1 MRDGRDEEREKM
13 CCKSHVN
20 ILCFY
25 LSLPNP
31 ALTTTTTTTKVKQVG
46 GDRYPVKDVVP
57 VEHDVT
63 VLAGQVL
70 GGRTLG
76 KKHELAVALLDP
88 LEALLVRVDPRVLS
102 RHFVPQVL
110 QGAVATLP
118 EGLLGGPEGQRPH
131 GDLVRLHQILVAP
144 ANCSRDKFTHEHTGV
159 LCSLI
164 QI

>member
-1 MRDGRDEEREKM
+1 MEEMKKERK
-13 CCKSHVN
+13 CAVKV
-20 ILCFY
+20 ILTFSFFY

-31 ALTTTTTTTKVKQVG
+31 ALTKKKQKATTKVKQVE

-144 ANCSRDKFTHEHTGV
+144 ANCSRDKFAREHTGV